1 MALETEFKGINFA
14 LLHLLDALDSVDY
27 ALNSL
32 SEVDSISDK
41 TQELMTQVNTDDII
55 ELRKSIKLD
64 YSEIRS
70 EIKRQKIN
78 SRKANSRSLKITS

>member
-1 MALETEFKGINFA
+1 MVLDTEIKGINFA

-32 SEVDSISDK
+32 SEVEGISDK
-41 TQELMTQVNTDDII
+41 TQELMTQVNTEDIK

-64 YSEIRS
+64 YSEIKS
-70 EIKRQKIN
+70 ELKRQKTNNRKDN
-78 SRKANSRSLKITS
+78 SKSLKIIS